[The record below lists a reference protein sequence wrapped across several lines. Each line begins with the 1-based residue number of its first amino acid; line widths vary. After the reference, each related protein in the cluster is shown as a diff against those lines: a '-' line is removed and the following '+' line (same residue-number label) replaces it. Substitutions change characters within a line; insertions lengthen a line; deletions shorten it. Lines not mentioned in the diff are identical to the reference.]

1 MLTLQRWFVM
11 PKFAKTRISETLEF
25 IDGYAASGLDGTC
38 RGHICNL
45 IKTRFP
51 RTTNAQKTAY
61 DNLSAS
67 MSVKGAIA
75 VKASRGNVPER
86 EMRRAIVLIWSALA
100 ATQNEPDRVT
110 PRINAGMTLAT
121 GALPAALT
129 EAMRKASVV
138 AHAYG
143 AADFFN
149 NVFAV
154 NIGNF
159 ISTNRIFVHGSTQ
172 GANRYQAGYA
182 GSYQNVLTF
191 LFYYCAQFDRFEF
204 ATSVPP
210 MHGASHSL
218 QVCSVPALHWSDV
231 PGRGATPVPLAAGP
245 TFAGTMG
252 TELNGSDWM
261 VTTQFTGCSFC
272 YKVAGGTSYAAHL
285 SPAGIAGK
293 PVLSGNDLADQL
305 MGNQANVVG
314 GNFGNAAGP
323 GQFHIFGNG
332 NGNAGVLNGHAY
344 YPAKGVAGPGGTMKY
359 MTIVGRRNG
368 GNWELYTQSMS
379 TLDTIMEHRRFL

>member
-1 MLTLQRWFVM
+1 M
-11 PKFAKTRISETLEF
+11 PKFAKTRISDTLNF
-25 IDGYAASGLDGTC
+25 IDGYAASGLDATC
-38 RGHICNL
+38 RSHICNL
-45 IKTRFP
+45 INARFP
-51 RTTNAQKTAY
+51 RATKAQKTAY

-75 VKASRGNVPER
+75 VKANRGDESER

-100 ATQNEPDRVT
+100 ASQNEPDRVT
-110 PRINAGMTLAT
+110 PRISAGMTLPT
-121 GALPAALT
+121 GHLPAALT

-138 AHAYG
+138 AHTYG

-154 NIGNF
+154 GIGNF
-159 ISTNRIFVHGSTQ
+159 IATNRIFVHGSTQ
-172 GANRYQAGYA
+172 GSNKYKAGYV
-182 GSYQNVLTF
+182 GSYQNLAMF
-191 LFYYCAQFDRFEF
+191 NFYYCAQFDRFEF
-204 ATSVPP
+204 AFSVAP

-231 PGRGATPVPLAAGP
+231 PLRGAEPVPLAAGP
-245 TFAGTMG
+245 TFAGIMG

-272 YKVAGGTSYAAHL
+272 YKVAGGVSYAAHI

-293 PVLSGNDLADQL
+293 PIMSGNDLADQL
-305 MGNQANVVG
+305 MGNVGNVG
-314 GNFGNAAGP
+314 AGAFGNAGGA

-332 NGNAGVLNGHAY
+332 NGNAGVLAGQAF
-344 YPAKGVAGPGGTMKY
+344 YPPKNVAGPGGTMKY
-359 MTIVGRRNG
+359 MTIVGHRSG
-368 GNWELYTQSMS
+368 GSWELYTQSMN
-379 TLDTIMEHRRFL
+379 TLDAIMEHRRFL